1 MSHKCSDHIQG
12 FLSEIP
18 TSHSL
23 LSSALFISDNIDLF
37 IGGMSETPLE
47 GAKVGPLFTCILSGQ
62 FQRVRDGDRLGYC
75 ISFFFNFCVLLLCCY
90 LTEIKL
96 AFPWHHSAGNCHLKY
111 VLPYAGMFTHRY
123 LKNVFFKSKLPGLEK
138 AWWIRTAL

>member
-1 MSHKCSDHIQG
+1 MSFKCSNHILG
-12 FLSEIP
+12 SLSEIP

-96 AFPWHHSAGNCHLKY
+96 AFPWYHSARNCHLKY
-111 VLPYAGMFTHRY
+111 VSCHMLECFTHRY
-123 LKNVFFKSKLPGLEK
+123 LKNVFFKNKLPGLEK
-138 AWWIRTAL
+138 AWWI